1 MDFII
6 KNGKTLFFPAHLNQA
21 VVAQDESGWRWVK
34 VGGGCWKWVVVGENG
49 WSWVKVGAG
58 EWKWVEVGLKWVEV
72 DGGR

>member
-1 MDFII
+1 ME
-6 KNGKTLFFPAHLNQA
+6 L
-21 VVAQDESGWRWVK
+21 
-34 VGGGCWKWVVVGENG
+34 GENG

>member
-1 MDFII
+1 M
-6 KNGKTLFFPAHLNQA
+6 
-21 VVAQDESGWRWVK
+21 K

>member
-1 MDFII
+1 M
-6 KNGKTLFFPAHLNQA
+6 
-21 VVAQDESGWRWVK
+21 K
-34 VGGGCWKWVVVGENG
+34 VGGGCWKWVVVGESG